1 MRYLSLSEVLEL
13 HHGIISSSGGPRGI
27 RDIKALESSINQPR
41 LTFDQ
46 KDLYPD
52 IVTKAAAI
60 CFFLVMNHPFV
71 DGYKRV
77 GHAAMETFLVLNGY
91 KIIANVDDQEKVM
104 LELASAELTRGKFTA
119 WLNKH
124 TTHITT

>member
-13 HHGIISSSGGPRGI
+13 HHGIISSSGGSRGI
-27 RDIKALESSINQPR
+27 RDIKALESSINQPL

-91 KIIANVDDQEKVM
+91 EIIANVDDQEKVM
-104 LELASAELTRGKFTA
+104 LELASGELTREKSTA